1 MNFQVNKK
9 EPGKTGAGRGDFLCG
24 SRLLFGGGTDAVHL
38 VGDDGEAAVVLTG
51 TSSLD
56 SGIEGEEVGLTVNT
70 VDGLGTLLSSRG
82 LLLYRLYN
90 KE

>member
-9 EPGKTGAGRGDFLCG
+9 EPGKTGAGSGDFLCG
-24 SRLLFGGGTDAVHL
+24 SRLLSGGGTDAVHL
-38 VGDDGEAAVVLTG
+38 VGDDDEAAAVLTG

>member
-1 MNFQVNKK
+1 MKGLKSGLNLQVNKK

-24 SRLLFGGGTDAVHL
+24 SRLL
-38 VGDDGEAAVVLTG
+38 
-51 TSSLD
+51 
-56 SGIEGEEVGLTVNT
+56 SGGLTVNT

-82 LLLYRLYN
+82 LLLYSLCN